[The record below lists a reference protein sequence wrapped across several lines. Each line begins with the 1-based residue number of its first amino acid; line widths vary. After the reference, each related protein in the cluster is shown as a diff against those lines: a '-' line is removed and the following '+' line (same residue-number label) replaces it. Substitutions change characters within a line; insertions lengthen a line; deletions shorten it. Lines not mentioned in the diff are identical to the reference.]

1 MKRLIAVLMLFGL
14 MAGCSGIP
22 ITDDV
27 NNQAIAYAAGKGIGF
42 AINKYAPK
50 ADPKLS
56 EAWAHM
62 MTSNAGTDP
71 VPAAAIMGFYQ
82 ESILLLSAEV
92 KDPYGLI
99 SDLTFFLSLYGG
111 AVVNGQLTLAK
122 DVPLIVMKAFELGY
136 KSGKSAVRS
145 YSAP

>member
-1 MKRLIAVLMLFGL
+1 MKRFFAVLMLFGL
-14 MAGCSGIP
+14 LAGCSGLP

-27 NNQAIAYAAGKGIGF
+27 NNQAIGYAAGKGIGF
-42 AINKYAPK
+42 AINKFAPK
-50 ADPKLS
+50 ADQKLS
-56 EAWAHM
+56 EAWVNM
-62 MTSNAGTDP
+62 MTANAGRDH

-111 AVVNGQLTLAK
+111 TVINGQLTLAK
-122 DVPLIVMKAFELGY
+122 DVPLAVMKAFELGY
-136 KSGKSAVRS
+136 KSGKAAVRS